1 MKNEPSNKR
10 RSQFSLVMRRLPKNK
25 GAVVGLV
32 IIAMLLV
39 IVLFG
44 DYLTPYDYYHQDY
57 MNMFSFPS
65 RAHPFGTDSFGRD
78 IMSRIFYGARFSFWV
93 SVGSVIISAILGG
106 ILGTVAGYYGGVAD
120 TIIMRFLDVYQSI
133 PGLVLCLSFSAV
145 FGPGTFTTM
154 AALGITGIGSYARIL
169 RGSVLQAK
177 GNDYV
182 EAARAVKASDFHIIV
197 RHIIPNAIS
206 PMIVSMTMGVGTDI
220 ISIATLGF
228 VGMGIPSHLPE
239 WGAMLSEGRSYMG
252 IYPHLVLIPGI
263 FIMITVLSFNL
274 FGDGLRDAMD
284 PRLKD

>member
-1 MKNEPSNKR
+1 
-10 RSQFSLVMRRLPKNK
+10 
-25 GAVVGLV
+25 
-32 IIAMLLV
+32 
-39 IVLFG
+39 
-44 DYLTPYDYYHQDY
+44 
-57 MNMFSFPS
+57 
-65 RAHPFGTDSFGRD
+65 
-78 IMSRIFYGARFSFWV
+78 MSRIFYGARFSFWV

-154 AALGITGIGSYARIL
+154 AALGITGIGNYARIL

>member
-1 MKNEPSNKR
+1 
-10 RSQFSLVMRRLPKNK
+10 
-25 GAVVGLV
+25 
-32 IIAMLLV
+32 
-39 IVLFG
+39 
-44 DYLTPYDYYHQDY
+44 
-57 MNMFSFPS
+57 
-65 RAHPFGTDSFGRD
+65 
-78 IMSRIFYGARFSFWV
+78 MSRIFYGARFSFWV

-106 ILGTVAGYYGGVAD
+106 ILGTVAAYYGGVAD

-154 AALGITGIGSYARIL
+154 AALGITGIGNYARIL

-182 EAARAVKASDFHIIV
+182 EAARAVKASDFHIIM

>member
-1 MKNEPSNKR
+1 
-10 RSQFSLVMRRLPKNK
+10 
-25 GAVVGLV
+25 
-32 IIAMLLV
+32 
-39 IVLFG
+39 
-44 DYLTPYDYYHQDY
+44 
-57 MNMFSFPS
+57 
-65 RAHPFGTDSFGRD
+65 
-78 IMSRIFYGARFSFWV
+78 
-93 SVGSVIISAILGG
+93 
-106 ILGTVAGYYGGVAD
+106 
-120 TIIMRFLDVYQSI
+120 
-133 PGLVLCLSFSAV
+133 
-145 FGPGTFTTM
+145 M